1 MLNFKFFLCIYF
13 IIKISKFCYFF
24 LKTFKKILLK
34 VLKEKI
40 HLVNKSLLIFKE
52 KNLVCKFFFKIINL
66 IIDFSNKNLLNLKG
80 FVRKEKT
87 FQIVF
92 LLSSQNFSL
101 SVKIVTSNYFYIIL
115 FFFL

>member
-52 KNLVCKFFFKIINL
+52 KNLVCKIFLTK
-66 IIDFSNKNLLNLKG
+66 LL
-80 FVRKEKT
+80 T
-87 FQIVF
+87 
-92 LLSSQNFSL
+92 
-101 SVKIVTSNYFYIIL
+101 
-115 FFFL
+115 